1 MQKKKKK
8 ESNVFSW
15 LKEIQGTKNRREL
28 LNLRGCVYEK
38 YTLSISHLMMKKPQY
53 VSSKTETRQGY
64 LLLTLSSNIV
74 LKVLARAIMYNIK
87 KIIT

>member
-1 MQKKKKK
+1 
-8 ESNVFSW
+8 
-15 LKEIQGTKNRREL
+15 
-28 LNLRGCVYEK
+28 
-38 YTLSISHLMMKKPQY
+38 MKKPQY

-87 KIIT
+87 KKIT